1 MCGRFVSHTSTT
13 VLARHL
19 QAEICEP
26 LPPRYNIAP
35 TQAVLALRLN
45 DHGQRFLSTLRWGL
59 VPAWAKDLSISA
71 RMINARV
78 ETVHEKPAFRSAF
91 RQRRCLI
98 PANGFYEWH
107 RTPAGKQPYYCRIAD
122 AAPFC
127 FAGLWEYWQDSQGEG
142 VESCTILT
150 AEANESMQA
159 IHHRMPVILPSNCYD
174 WWLAPTSPSLAE
186 LRHCLQTAE
195 GLEIQAVSSYV
206 NNARHEGPQC
216 IQALL

>member
-1 MCGRFVSHTSTT
+1 MCGRFASYTSTT

-19 QAEICEP
+19 QAMICEP

-59 VPAWAKDLSISA
+59 VPAWAKDLSSSA
-71 RMINARV
+71 RMINARA

-98 PANGFYEWH
+98 SADGFYEWH
-107 RTPAGKQPYYCRIAD
+107 RTPTGKQPYYCRIAN
-122 AAPFC
+122 AASFC
-127 FAGLWEYWQDSQGEG
+127 FAGLWEYWQDSQGEPL
-142 VESCTILT
+142 ESCTILT
-150 AEANESMQA
+150 TEANPSIQE
-159 IHHRMPVILPSNCYD
+159 IHHRMPVILSSNRYD
-174 WWLAPTSPSLAE
+174 WWLAPTPPPLAE
-186 LRHCLQTAE
+186 LRHCLQTSE

-216 IQALL
+216 IQVLP